1 MKTGNLSKDF
11 NRSPTISSKICPGI
25 KKKYRS
31 KIWHYYGLWTY
42 LRFLGYLYSYAQFDY
57 LHCLFCKL
65 GVNSLN
71 MKDFTLFI
79 PFTLNVSVNGVNM
92 TIVYII
98 DDLYGVD
105 ISLPSVQSVNGVN
118 KIIWIS
124 EDD

>member
-1 MKTGNLSKDF
+1 
-11 NRSPTISSKICPGI
+11 
-25 KKKYRS
+25 
-31 KIWHYYGLWTY
+31 
-42 LRFLGYLYSYAQFDY
+42 
-57 LHCLFCKL
+57 
-65 GVNSLN
+65 

-118 KIIWIS
+118 GVNKIIWIS
-124 EDD
+124 EDDWTWGALSHSVIGVNGVNSVNHNIWFVWCNVSLSVKGVNSKCCKME